1 MLRAEVSPSLLR
13 WARDRAGVPYEVL
26 ATRFAKLGEWENGIS
41 KPPLPMGF

>member
-41 KPPLPMGF
+41 KPTLPMGF